1 MPADSLLKRF
11 WQGLST
17 DEIVLAVLVLLSFIG
32 IGVSDFSTRTGL
44 WYWVFMVP
52 VFGATCLF
60 TQWSNARAGGQVW
73 YKLIWTQVLH
83 WGGLLLAIYLV
94 YLLMSA
100 RGMDSANVGLVIVTM
115 LALTTFLA
123 GVYTGWLFCL
133 AGVFLGIAALVATY
147 IEANVWVLL
156 LIAVLVLVIAL
167 VWDRYGAGHTHQPVQ

>member
-1 MPADSLLKRF
+1 
-11 WQGLST
+11 
-17 DEIVLAVLVLLSFIG
+17 
-32 IGVSDFSTRTGL
+32 
-44 WYWVFMVP
+44 
-52 VFGATCLF
+52 
-60 TQWSNARAGGQVW
+60 
-73 YKLIWTQVLH
+73 
-83 WGGLLLAIYLV
+83 
-94 YLLMSA
+94 
-100 RGMDSANVGLVIVTM
+100 MDSANVGLVIVTM